1 MWHHS
6 RPASHRDRLR
16 DEHRHMTTSAHRTL
30 ETTATGRPHR
40 ADIVWVSARA
50 RNVLRRPAGTLLRAL
65 LIALAT
71 MAVLVFLPR
80 QSQRQAALL
89 LPDDSEWVDTL
100 PLFQSLAVRR
110 EALQRAEA
118 ELAATRD
125 SALRQRTLAPPPPP
139 ILTADERAR
148 SDSLRRVGVEL
159 AGGLD
164 RVHAAPLLASYRALG
179 ESEALRNATAARA
192 ILDSLADVERRRESF
207 GTTGGTDPAYVALTT
222 RANELGR
229 TLESMASDS
238 LASVRAA
245 LTELNR
251 PREALHPLLRLPP
264 VDTTATA
271 ARVALAR
278 EQVRVSL
285 DSLEVARLM
294 NREYVRRIAAA
305 RRSEVAAAPPL
316 VVLAGG
322 LVVGF
327 AVAYLLAFVREVRHP
342 RVGSVAEVERLTGTR
357 VLALAGPRHEVAE
370 WNRRRADAD
379 SRFRHVKP
387 HAPAYRTIYMHLTAT
402 GAVVPLVTVTGSDP
416 NVNGVVAANVAA
428 AAASDGRA
436 TLLVDLDQQGSVASR
451 VVRQTGQPGV
461 ANVRRGEIEWAEG
474 VNSVHVGRGRLLDV
488 ISSGANDRGQ
498 ASESAPQSAE
508 HLRRTLTRMAQRY
521 DLTVLSAPLEEARKG
536 DAGLIS
542 TPDALVCI
550 TLGVTTHRMLRD
562 AVEDARGG
570 GLRVMGVVVWEGG
583 RALEQRS

>member
-1 MWHHS
+1 
-6 RPASHRDRLR
+6 
-16 DEHRHMTTSAHRTL
+16 MTTSAPGTL
-30 ETTATGRPHR
+30 ETPAIARPHR
-40 ADIVWVSARA
+40 TDIVWVSARA
-50 RNVLRRPAGTLLRAL
+50 RNVLRQPAGTLLRAL

-80 QSQRQAALL
+80 QSQRQAALM
-89 LPDDSEWVDTL
+89 LPDESEWVDTL
-100 PLFQSLAVRR
+100 PLSRSLAVRR
-110 EALQRAEA
+110 DALQRAEA

-125 SALRQRTLAPPPPP
+125 SAFRQRTLTPPPPP
-139 ILTADERAR
+139 ILTAEQQAR
-148 SDSLRRVGVEL
+148 NDSLRRVGNEL

-164 RVHAAPLLASYRALG
+164 RVQAAPLLASYRALG
-179 ESEALRNATAARA
+179 ESEALRNAAAVRA

-207 GTTGGTDPAYVALTT
+207 GTTGGTDPAYVALTA

-245 LTELNR
+245 LAELNR
-251 PREALHPLLRLPP
+251 PRQAPHPLLRLPP
-264 VDTTATA
+264 IDTATSA

-278 EQVRVSL
+278 EQLRVSL

-294 NREYVRRIAAA
+294 NREYVRRLAAA

-327 AVAYLLAFVREVRHP
+327 AVAYLLAFAREVRHP
-342 RVGSVAEVERLTGTR
+342 RVGSVAEVERLTGAR

-370 WNRRRADAD
+370 WNRRRTDLD

-436 TLLVDLDQQGSVASR
+436 TLLVDLDEQSSVASR
-451 VVRQTGQPGV
+451 VVRQAGQPGV

-488 ISSGANDRGQ
+488 ISSGTDNGTRANEA
-498 ASESAPQSAE
+498 ASQSAE
-508 HLRRTLTRMAQRY
+508 HLRRGLTRMAQRY

-536 DAGLIS
+536 DAGLVS

-550 TLGVTTHRMLRD
+550 TLGVTTHRMLRE

-583 RALEQRS
+583 RALEQKS